1 MPLEVYLR
9 ISWAPLVVFLVGPV
23 LAFVVQ
29 RRWRLAM
36 ARQEE
41 VRRLAF
47 LAAQETI
54 QAEAEAMKAYV
65 ATSAAAMSAEK
76 ESPVWPPECPV
87 CFGPAMARCGQ
98 CKAVRYCSG
107 KCQIIH
113 WRQGHKDECHP
124 PIVNDSNTGA
134 VKAIDSEPAVLEK
147 RYVPK
152 EELNTKA
159 VESPER
165 PSALKPTSPD
175 DFKDKPE
182 ENTSVE
188 FSAKESISASF
199 SASSIASG
207 SALSNRILD
216 GPLNGCNPNPVLDA
230 RLGETSS
237 SDTPTTNPRTG
248 ADTYDANHSV
258 LLIPE
263 LTRSNPSANI
273 TPKVKS
279 QAEQFLP
286 KLSADKLSANDK
298 AKSVASPRSSE
309 ISSEKPVTLSN
320 SVAAIANATSVS
332 TKSSEPAAPTL
343 VEVKSQ
349 TDHNETPASN
359 LEASDTVANGTIIET
374 QSLICCT
381 LRSLPFA
388 SNQLSYSSGGQTI
401 TSSERL
407 EIGNALRGSIR
418 TDDDACGATLKG
430 LSTPVKAFLK
440 QPTSHKTS
448 RNYPPELMLFPF
460 DLFIKLYN
468 PSKIQLHP
476 CGLANNGNSCY
487 ANAVLQCLAFTR
499 PLSAYLL
506 EGLHSLKCPKKAW
519 CFTCELESLVMH
531 TKQGQSPL
539 SPRGVLSH
547 LHNMGKNFSP
557 GQQQDAHEFFRYAV
571 DVMQSECLKEAGAN
585 PESVLA
591 VETTLI
597 QQTFGGYLLSKIRCN
612 KCKVKSK
619 RYERM
624 MDLTL
629 EIHGDIAT
637 LDEALLCFTSPEIL
651 DGENKYDCSRC
662 KSYER
667 ARKRLMILEAPNI
680 LTIVLKRFKS
690 GQFGKLNK
698 SVQFPE
704 YLNLARYM
712 SGDDASPVYQ
722 LYAAIVHKDVRNST
736 SSGHYVCYVKD
747 TQSKWY
753 KINDSKV
760 KTVELEKVLSKGPY
774 ILLYARCLPR
784 APRSV
789 RKAMACDTVPPR
801 KTSGKEA
808 KGKPVGSCNMEESKD
823 LPKQQIKRED
833 DNFTQPD
840 QFDKKLCSP
849 TDSSSDS
856 SSLFD
861 EGSSCSTE
869 STRESTSTEENSG
882 ELDFINPNNPSSV
895 P

>member
-9 ISWAPLVVFLVGPV
+9 ISWEPLVVFLVGPL

-29 RRWRLAM
+29 RKWRLAM

-47 LAAQETI
+47 LAAQEAI

-65 ATSAAAMSAEK
+65 ATSAAAMIAEK
-76 ESPVWPPECPV
+76 ESPVSPPECPV
-87 CFGPAMARCGQ
+87 CLGPAMARCGQ

-124 PIVNDSNTGA
+124 PILNDSNSGA
-134 VKAIDSEPAVLEK
+134 VKVVDSEIMPPKKHVLLEK
-147 RYVPK
+147 RFVPK

-159 VESPER
+159 VKSP
-165 PSALKPTSPD
+165 LKPASPD

-199 SASSIASG
+199 SASSLANG
-207 SALSNRILD
+207 LALSNRILD
-216 GPLNGCNPNPVLDA
+216 GTPNGGNPNPVLDA

-237 SDTPTTNPRTG
+237 SDIPTRNPRTR
-248 ADTYDANHSV
+248 ANPYHASHSV

-263 LTRSNPSANI
+263 PPRSNPSANI
-273 TPKVKS
+273 TSKVKS
-279 QAEQFLP
+279 QAEQFLL
-286 KLSADKLSANDK
+286 KVSTDELSANDK
-298 AKSVASPRSSE
+298 AKAVASPRSSE
-309 ISSEKPVTLSN
+309 ISHEEPVTSSN
-320 SVAAIANATSVS
+320 SVAALANATSVA
-332 TKSSEPAAPTL
+332 TKSSEPVAPTL
-343 VEVKSQ
+343 LDVKSQ
-349 TDHNETPASN
+349 TKHNEAPASN
-359 LEASDTVANGTIIET
+359 LEASDPVANGTIIET
-374 QSLICCT
+374 QSLISCA
-381 LRSLPFA
+381 LRSLPCA
-388 SNQLSYSSGGQTI
+388 SNQLSYSSGSQTI
-401 TSSERL
+401 TSCEYL
-407 EIGNALRGSIR
+407 EIGNAVRGSIR
-418 TDDDACGATLKG
+418 SDDASGVTLKD
-430 LSTPVKAFLK
+430 LSTPAKAFLK
-440 QPTSHKTS
+440 QPTPYKTS

-468 PSKIQLHP
+468 PGKIQLHP
-476 CGLANNGNSCY
+476 CGLTNSGNSCY
-487 ANAVLQCLAFTR
+487 ANAVLQCLIFTR

-506 EGLHSLKCPKKAW
+506 EGLHSLKCPMKAW

-531 TKQGQSPL
+531 TKEGQSPL
-539 SPRGVLSH
+539 SPLGVLSH

-557 GQQQDAHEFFRYAV
+557 GQQHDAHEFMRYAV
-571 DVMQSECLKEAGAN
+571 DVMQSECLKEAGAK
-585 PESVLA
+585 PDSVLA

-637 LDEALLCFTSPEIL
+637 LDEALHHFTSPEIL

-680 LTIVLKRFKS
+680 LTIVLKRFQS
-690 GQFGKLNK
+690 GKFGKLNK

-736 SSGHYVCYVKD
+736 SSGHYVCYIKD
-747 TQSKWY
+747 TQSQWY

-760 KTVELEKVLSKGPY
+760 KSVELEKVLSKGPY

-789 RKAMACDTVPPR
+789 RKAMAYDVVPPR

-808 KGKPVGSCNMEESKD
+808 KGKPVGSSNMEESKD

-833 DNFTQPD
+833 DNFLLWDP
-840 QFDKKLCSP
+840 FDKRLCSP

-869 STRESTSTEENSG
+869 STRESTSMEENSG
-882 ELDFINPNNPSSV
+882 ELYFMNPNNPSSV